1 MFTQRNATNSSE
13 TGASS
18 QNNGYVISVEDNF
31 GGAMGSAIAD
41 AMVRAGDAFQLE
53 QLHVREIP
61 KSARTPDELL
71 EMCGLTANHIKQA
84 AMEVLQVV

>member
-1 MFTQRNATNSSE
+1 MLDE
-13 TGASS
+13 DKLMDILS

-53 QLHVREIP
+53 QMHVTHIP
-61 KSARTPDELL
+61 KSARSAEELL
-71 EMCGLTANHIKQA
+71 EQCGLTAEHIKQA
-84 AMEVLQVV
+84 AMRVLQVV